1 MSVMISSFAPSPAL
15 APYVIDYCVYDISA
29 AARQGAPAKITTF
42 PDTISVACFLFGDP
56 VAAAHKHRR
65 SDSTRSA
72 ISGFQTYRFD
82 IEGAGRQAGV
92 TARFTAW
99 GARCFF
105 PDSAEAFVDVRVDY
119 RDLFLASRVEAL
131 EDQLHELDNA
141 AQRARCVDAFLLA
154 HLRPQALDQVVRA
167 TALGIWKRGGLV
179 SMETLAAEAD
189 LSTRTLERR
198 FLSVVG
204 VGPKKFARVVRLQQA
219 IRRYPQLGSWTDT
232 AFATGYADQSHLI
245 RECRAM
251 LGDSPEVLFAKPS
264 CTLSEGFE
272 GALASPQAMRA

>member
-1 MSVMISSFAPSPAL
+1 MMISSFSPSPAL

-29 AARQGAPAKITTF
+29 ADRSGAPARVTTM
-42 PDTISVACFLFGDP
+42 PDTLSVACFLYGDP
-56 VAAAHKHRR
+56 VQAAHKN
-65 SDSTRSA
+65 SSSASTRSA

-82 IEGAGRQAGV
+82 IEGQGRQAGV

-131 EDQLHELDNA
+131 EDQLHALGSA
-141 AQRARCVDAFLLA
+141 AERARCVDAFLLA
-154 HLRPQALDQVVRA
+154 HLRPRALDRVVRA
-167 TALGIWKRGGLV
+167 TALAIWKRGGLV
-179 SMETLAAEAD
+179 TMEALADEAE
-189 LSTRTLERR
+189 LSQRTLERR

-204 VGPKKFARVVRLQQA
+204 VGPKKFARVVRLQNA
-219 IRRYPQLGSWTDT
+219 LKRYPQIGSWTDT

-251 LGDSPEVLFAKPS
+251 LGESPEVLFAKPS
-264 CTLSEGFE
+264 CELSADFE
-272 GALASPQAMRA
+272 GAKRSPRAMQA